1 MDDRIL
7 YLKGVIDRIP
17 KEIEDH
23 YSLCQ
28 MVKDDLEQCK
38 NEIKEFQMTRKNKE
52 LEVEA
57 QTERMKL
64 ELGKQHAV
72 KTNREYTAL
81 LGEIENVKRFISTL
95 EDEQIELMERVEEKN
110 RELGSKEENLKT
122 EEKKFSEFK
131 AEKEENLSKVK
142 AEKEQKENE
151 RKQIV
156 SEMEPA
162 HLQNYNKVYESRD
175 QVAVSRYLN
184 GICQGCNFK
193 LPPQLGV
200 EIKQSEKVISCPF
213 CNRFLFYENNQ
224 SEEEPG

>member
-1 MDDRIL
+1 ME
-7 YLKGVIDRIP
+7 RIP

-28 MVKDDLEQCK
+28 MARDDLEQCK
-38 NEIKEFQMTRKNKE
+38 NEIKTCQVTRKNKE

-57 QTERMKL
+57 QTERMKK

-81 LGEIENVKRFISTL
+81 LDEIENIKRFISTL
-95 EDEQIELMERVEEKN
+95 EDEQIELMELVDQKN

-122 EEKKFSEFK
+122 EEKKFAEFK
-131 AEKEENLSKVK
+131 AEKEENLAKVK
-142 AEKEQKENE
+142 AEREQKEAE
-151 RKQIV
+151 RKRVIA
-156 SEMEPA
+156 EMDSG
-162 HLQNYNKVYESRD
+162 LLRNYNKVYELRG
-175 QVAVSRYLN
+175 QVAVARYLN

-200 EIKQSEKVISCPF
+200 EIKQNEKVISCPF
-213 CNRFLFYENNQ
+213 CNRFLFYEN
-224 SEEEPG
+224 SVPEKEPG